1 MVIRITSPLAFTLLM
16 MIQNTNASGL
26 RLATHALQQL
36 TDDDSIEFYKEE
48 VQHGYLSIKEWTA
61 ALFQSID
68 DDGDEYE
75 YEYAGDA
82 AGDDDDDDDP
92 RERGSTG
99 DKFIRIEPRYRREK

>member
-1 MVIRITSPLAFTLLM
+1 MMIRITSPLAFTLLM

-26 RLATHALQQL
+26 RLATHALQHL

-75 YEYAGDA
+75 YAGDA
-82 AGDDDDDDDP
+82 AADDDDDDDDP

-99 DKFIRIEPRYRREK
+99 DKFIRIEPRYLREK